1 MLDRTFSEVE
11 ARAVAGWSY
20 EPPFD
25 LYDQDSDHP
34 EVFLARGPAGEGYY
48 PAIDRYGELVA
59 FAVFGAEAR
68 VLGQQQV
75 AGTLDVGLGV
85 RPDMTSRGVGTELLG
100 SVVARVGA
108 GGGVV
113 SRLRCAVAVFNT
125 RSLALCRRAG
135 FEPVR
140 DFTGPGDRTFREL
153 ARPVVMSKSG

>member
-1 MLDRTFSEVE
+1 MLDRAFSEVE

-68 VLGQQQV
+68 VLGQQQM

-100 SVVARVGA
+100 SVVARVGRGAGRCGRWGGVEAALRRGGVQHAIPGPVSA
-108 GGGVV
+108 GG
-113 SRLRCAVAVFNT
+113 L
-125 RSLALCRRAG
+125 RAG
-135 FEPVR
+135 VR
-140 DFTGPGDRTFREL
+140 LHRTR
-153 ARPVVMSKSG
+153 